1 MSDTFT
7 TAISQAS
14 DAIDA
19 NSPTIS
25 SVSIADTAMN
35 VGDVVTVSITASE
48 AGLTLTSGS
57 INGVAVTGFTDNGAG
72 SYSATYI
79 VIEGHADRA
88 AGDTIPVSFVLAD
101 AAGNTSDTFTTAISQ
116 ASDAIDANSPT
127 ITAVT
132 IADTAMNVG
141 DVVTVSITASEA
153 GLTLNAGT
161 INGVAVTNF
170 TDNGAGNYSAT
181 YTVVEGHTDRAAG
194 DAIPVDFVMEDAA
207 GNASDAF
214 TTAIS
219 QASDAIDANS
229 PVITAASIPDSAVNV
244 GDVVTVTLTV
254 ADDGGDTYTNLVG
267 TVGGYEL
274 GNLSRISD
282 TSYSATFTVTSGG
295 ADLSAGVD
303 IPVSLTLDDTAGNKS
318 AVFTTTINTDSP
330 TITTVSIPDSAMNV
344 GDVVTVSITASEAGL
359 SLNTGT
365 VNGVAVTGFT
375 DNGAGN
381 YSATYT
387 VLEGQTDRDAGDSI
401 PVSFVLADSAGHI
414 SQTYA
419 TAISQA
425 SDVID
430 ANSPTI
436 TAVTI
441 PDTAMN
447 VGDVVTVS
455 ITANEAGL
463 TLTSGTVNGVAVTG
477 FTDNGAGNYSA
488 TYTVIEGHADRA
500 AGDAIP
506 VSFILEDTAGNAS
519 DTFTTAISQAS
530 DAIDANSPTIIS
542 VSIADTAMNVG
553 DVVTVSITASEAGLT
568 LTSGSINDVAVTGF
582 TDNGAGSYST
592 TYTVLEGHTDRAAGD
607 AIPVSFVLADAA
619 GNSSD
624 TFTTA
629 ISQASDAIDAN
640 SPAISSVSIADTAMN
655 VGDVVTVSITASEA
669 GLTLNA
675 GTINGVAVTGFT
687 DNGAGSYSAN
697 YTILEGH
704 TDRAAGDAIPVSFIL
719 EDAAGNASD
728 TFTTA
733 ISQAS
738 DAIDA
743 NSPLYSSVSIAD
755 TAMKVGDVVTVSI
768 ICK

>member
-1 MSDTFT
+1 MR
-7 TAISQAS
+7 
-14 DAIDA
+14 
-19 NSPTIS
+19 
-25 SVSIADTAMN
+25 
-35 VGDVVTVSITASE
+35 
-48 AGLTLTSGS
+48 
-57 INGVAVTGFTDNGAG
+57 
-72 SYSATYI
+72 
-79 VIEGHADRA
+79 VIR
-88 AGDTIPVSFVLAD
+88 
-101 AAGNTSDTFTTAISQ
+101 
-116 ASDAIDANSPT
+116 
-127 ITAVT
+127 
-132 IADTAMNVG
+132 
-141 DVVTVSITASEA
+141 
-153 GLTLNAGT
+153 
-161 INGVAVTNF
+161 
-170 TDNGAGNYSAT
+170 
-181 YTVVEGHTDRAAG
+181 
-194 DAIPVDFVMEDAA
+194 
-207 GNASDAF
+207 F

-477 FTDNGAGNYSA
+477 FTDNSDGTYSA
-488 TYTVIEGHADRA
+488 IYTVAEGDTDIAAAD
-500 AGDAIP
+500 DIP
-506 VSFILEDTAGNAS
+506 VSFILADPAGNDS
-519 DTFTTAISQAS
+519 VEFTTAISQTS
-530 DAIDANSPTIIS
+530 DSIDANSP
-542 VSIADTAMNVG
+542 V
-553 DVVTVSITASEAGLT
+553 IT
-568 LTSGSINDVAVTGF
+568 
-582 TDNGAGSYST
+582 
-592 TYTVLEGHTDRAAGD
+592 
-607 AIPVSFVLADAA
+607 
-619 GNSSD
+619 
-624 TFTTA
+624 
-629 ISQASDAIDAN
+629 
-640 SPAISSVSIADTAMN
+640 
-655 VGDVVTVSITASEA
+655 
-669 GLTLNA
+669 
-675 GTINGVAVTGFT
+675 GVKFAQ
-687 DNGAGSYSAN
+687 Y
-697 YTILEGH
+697 
-704 TDRAAGDAIPVSFIL
+704 
-719 EDAAGNASD
+719 
-728 TFTTA
+728 
-733 ISQAS
+733 
-738 DAIDA
+738 
-743 NSPLYSSVSIAD
+743 PLQNW
-755 TAMKVGDVVTVSI
+755 
-768 ICK
+768 

>member
-1 MSDTFT
+1 M
-7 TAISQAS
+7 
-14 DAIDA
+14 
-19 NSPTIS
+19 
-25 SVSIADTAMN
+25 
-35 VGDVVTVSITASE
+35 
-48 AGLTLTSGS
+48 LL
-57 INGVAVTGFTDNGAG
+57 
-72 SYSATYI
+72 
-79 VIEGHADRA
+79 
-88 AGDTIPVSFVLAD
+88 
-101 AAGNTSDTFTTAISQ
+101 GNASDTFTTAISQ

-194 DAIPVDFVMEDAA
+194 EAIPVDFVMEDAA

-488 TYTVIEGHADRA
+488 TYTVIEGHDRSCRRRCDSSLFHI
-500 AGDAIP
+500 GRC
-506 VSFILEDTAGNAS
+506 
-519 DTFTTAISQAS
+519 
-530 DAIDANSPTIIS
+530 
-542 VSIADTAMNVG
+542 
-553 DVVTVSITASEAGLT
+553 
-568 LTSGSINDVAVTGF
+568 SGQR
-582 TDNGAGSYST
+582 
-592 TYTVLEGHTDRAAGD
+592 E
-607 AIPVSFVLADAA
+607 
-619 GNSSD
+619 
-624 TFTTA
+624 
-629 ISQASDAIDAN
+629 
-640 SPAISSVSIADTAMN
+640 
-655 VGDVVTVSITASEA
+655 
-669 GLTLNA
+669 
-675 GTINGVAVTGFT
+675 
-687 DNGAGSYSAN
+687 
-697 YTILEGH
+697 
-704 TDRAAGDAIPVSFIL
+704 
-719 EDAAGNASD
+719 
-728 TFTTA
+728 
-733 ISQAS
+733 
-738 DAIDA
+738 
-743 NSPLYSSVSIAD
+743 
-755 TAMKVGDVVTVSI
+755 
-768 ICK
+768 